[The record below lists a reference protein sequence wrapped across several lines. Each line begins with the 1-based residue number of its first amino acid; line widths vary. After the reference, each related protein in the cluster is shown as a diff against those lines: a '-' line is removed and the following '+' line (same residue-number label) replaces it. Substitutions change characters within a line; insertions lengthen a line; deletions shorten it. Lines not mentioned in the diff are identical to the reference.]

1 MRWGIEVEFRDLK
14 QTLER
19 AKLRS
24 RNDQRLLAEL
34 DWSIMAMAI
43 AELFAWKEQLA
54 QPSCR
59 HRRPPDPAKRSLA
72 KAIRAL
78 RHGLRNLHD
87 VPEPGRDLRTLLAA
101 AVTDSYHRKAAKR
114 ARYRPPNPDKKP
126 LAEPKLRKLTR
137 QEKKKLHALE
147 EKLAA

>member
-1 MRWGIEVEFRDLK
+1 MMAVRR
-14 QTLER
+14 ER
-19 AKLRS
+19 GQEDFSRRRHHASHAFLRENPS
-24 RNDQRLLAEL
+24 R
-34 DWSIMAMAI
+34 
-43 AELFAWKEQLA
+43 
-54 QPSCR
+54 P
-59 HRRPPDPAKRSLA
+59 
-72 KAIRAL
+72 L

-137 QEKKKLHALE
+137 QEKKKLHARE